1 MKKFRGTKFARVGV
15 SYTPWLDA
23 EIARLE
29 AAVLA
34 REARLTAALLEVKSL
49 LGEEDFSNWG
59 E

>member
-1 MKKFRGTKFARVGV
+1 MKKFRGTKFARIGV
-15 SYTPWLDA
+15 SYTPRLDA

-34 REARLTAALLEVKSL
+34 REARLTAALLEAKNL
-49 LGEEDFSNWG
+49 LGENDFSHWG